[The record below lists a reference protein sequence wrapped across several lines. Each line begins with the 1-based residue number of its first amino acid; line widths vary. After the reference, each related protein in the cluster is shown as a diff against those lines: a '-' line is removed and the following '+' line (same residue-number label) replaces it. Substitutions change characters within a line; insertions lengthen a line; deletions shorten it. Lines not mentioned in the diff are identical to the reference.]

1 MRVAARNDS
10 ILLGALTCALVV
22 VFSRP
27 LSMLLD
33 YARDVEA
40 NQGLRLLPALV
51 ILAGVFVFHQIR
63 KRDEVRAEA
72 LAAAASAREATEK
85 AAEMERLVMFGQ
97 ALARSLDDESIR
109 AAAGA
114 HIPLLAPA
122 RGAWAMVHTGGHW
135 QPLTTVGDSSHAERE
150 RAARRALGEADPPV
164 GNVRADVCFPMIFG
178 GRPLGVLGVS
188 PDPPLTDHQRS
199 VLAAAASLLA
209 VSLKNAELFREVRDN
224 SMRDALTGCF
234 NRAHALEMLD
244 AELRRARRSHL
255 PMAVIM
261 FDLDR
266 FKQINDRYG
275 HMCGDVV
282 LSAVGQCMRDELRG
296 SDVKCRYGGEEFLI
310 ILPDTPVVPGAQR
323 VAETLRRVI
332 ETHAVTWNGEP
343 ITVTASFGVAAVRPG
358 ELDPLA
364 VLARADAAM
373 YCAKSDGR
381 NCVRTADDTAWLVA
395 AGAAD
400 PTARPAG
407 AALVSAPVIAGVG
420 PGPRPA
426 A

>member
-1 MRVAARNDS
+1 MRVVARNDAV
-10 ILLGALTCALVV
+10 LLAGLTFALFV

-27 LSMLLD
+27 LSTLLD
-33 YARDVEA
+33 YVRGVEA
-40 NQGLRLLPALV
+40 SQGLRLLPALV
-51 ILAGVFVFHQIR
+51 ILGGVFVFHQVR
-63 KRDEVRAEA
+63 KRDEIRAEA
-72 LAAAASAREATEK
+72 LAAAAAAREANER
-85 AAEMERLVMFGQ
+85 AAEMERLVVFSQ

-114 HIPLLAPA
+114 HIPLLAPG
-122 RGAWAMVHTGGHW
+122 RGAWAMVHAGGHW
-135 QPLTTVGDSSHAERE
+135 QPLTTVGDSSPAERE
-150 RAARRALGEADPPV
+150 RAARRALGEADPPL
-164 GNVRADVCFPMIFG
+164 GAATGDVCFPMIFG

-188 PDPPLTDHQRS
+188 PVPPLNDHQRR
-199 VLAAAASLLA
+199 VLTAAASLLA

-255 PMAVIM
+255 PMAVVM

-266 FKQINDRYG
+266 FKDINDRYG
-275 HMCGDVV
+275 HMCGDAV
-282 LSAVGQCMRDELRG
+282 LAAVGQRMRDELRG

-310 ILPDTPVVPGAQR
+310 ILPDTPVATGARR
-323 VAETLRRVI
+323 VAESLRRVI
-332 ETHAVTWNGEP
+332 ETHPVIWNEEP
-343 ITVTASFGVAAVRPG
+343 ITVTASFGLTGITPG

-381 NCVRTADDTAWLVA
+381 NCVRVANDSAWLA
-395 AGAAD
+395 SAPADESGPAGVLLPA
-400 PTARPAG
+400 PLVSGARPG
-407 AALVSAPVIAGVG
+407 
-420 PGPRPA
+420 RPS
-426 A
+426 